1 MDVALSNDNIV
12 SALGPPSEDIILY
25 RDLHR
30 YNSIDE
36 LFVDDNLRIVL
47 IESKKGYGH
56 WVSLIKTGDDTYTYF
71 NSYGHPP
78 DYEMRF
84 LKPFYRNLLGED
96 PAEFRRLAKGK
107 KLIYNK
113 VKFQGP
119 NSSTCGRWQVLWTEF
134 YNRGYSLSEFAK
146 CMKENKTTTYD
157 DLVLKIVEI

>member
-12 SALGPPSEDIILY
+12 SALGPPSEDIVLY

-30 YNSIDE
+30 YNSIGE
-36 LFVDDNLRIVL
+36 LFFEDNLRIIL
-47 IESKKGYGH
+47 IESSPGYGH

-96 PAEFRRLAKGK
+96 PAEIHRLAKGK

-113 VKFQGP
+113 VKFQDKD
-119 NSSTCGRWQVLWTEF
+119 SSTCGRWQVLWAEM
-134 YNRGYSLSEFAK
+134 YNRGYSLKEFQSFLK
-146 CMKENKTTTYD
+146 INKTTTYD
-157 DLVLKIVEI
+157 DLVLKLVEI

>member
-12 SALGPPSEDIILY
+12 SALGPPSEDVLLY

-36 LFVDDNLRIVL
+36 LFYEDNLRIIL
-47 IESKKGYGH
+47 IESKPGYGH

-96 PAEFRRLAKGK
+96 PAEIHRLAKGK
-107 KLIYNK
+107 KLIWNK
-113 VKFQGP
+113 MKLQGKA
-119 NSSTCGRWQVLWTEF
+119 SSTCGRWQVLWAEM
-134 YNRGYSLSEFAK
+134 YNRGYSLKEFQSFLK
-146 CMKENKTTTYD
+146 KNKTTSYD
-157 DLVLKIVEI
+157 DLVLKLVPI